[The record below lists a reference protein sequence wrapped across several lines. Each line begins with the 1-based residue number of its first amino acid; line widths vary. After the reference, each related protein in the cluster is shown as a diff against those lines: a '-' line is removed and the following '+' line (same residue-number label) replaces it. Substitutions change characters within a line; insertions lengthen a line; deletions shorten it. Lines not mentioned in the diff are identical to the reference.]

1 MEAMDEID
9 VRSVYSEDDG
19 EVFIVAFETA
29 AHEGLI
35 LQLSHGIDEQDS
47 MLGMDSYSLTVG
59 DATVYGGVVDAT
71 LDQSVLGL
79 SLTQAAADALGL
91 ASEIRLRLS
100 DEASVNAA
108 VGGLRRIGIS
118 VSNS

>member
-1 MEAMDEID
+1 MEAMD
-9 VRSVYSEDDG
+9 VRSVYAGDDGG
-19 EVFIVAFETA
+19 EVFMVAFEA
-29 AHEGLI
+29 APHEGLI

-59 DATVYGGVVDAT
+59 DATAYGGVVDAA

-79 SLTQAAADALGL
+79 SLTQAAAEALGL
-91 ASEIRLRLS
+91 PSEIRLRLP
-100 DEASVNAA
+100 DEAAVDAA

-118 VSNS
+118 VR